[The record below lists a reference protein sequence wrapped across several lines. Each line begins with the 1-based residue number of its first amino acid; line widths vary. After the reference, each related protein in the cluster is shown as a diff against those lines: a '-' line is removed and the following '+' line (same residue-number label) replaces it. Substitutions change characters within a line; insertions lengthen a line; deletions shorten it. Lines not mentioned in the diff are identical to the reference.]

1 MKLIKQ
7 SVEYLPQAQGIEG
20 IYKQVELVG
29 RTCYKSQDNIT
40 EDSAEPFVNRMIK
53 SNHLAMCEH
62 GTVYLQAPADNEDL
76 EFWKVANS
84 PYSKAVWKDD
94 MEYVTTN
101 LRVLAENF
109 AMDLLDKYLCE
120 PTEHHVK
127 RISLKFTISRAI
139 ANEFVRHRTFS
150 FAQESTRYCNYSKDK
165 FHNELTYIEPSCFES
180 LSYKQRHEYKFVWLQ
195 AESSYM
201 KLLELGVKPQVA
213 RDLLPLALKTELVMT
228 GFEEDW
234 RHFLDLRYRGTTGA
248 PHPDAKEVATMAH
261 DLILDKLG
269 MDL

>member
-1 MKLIKQ
+1 MKLINS
-7 SVEYLPQAQGIEG
+7 SVKYIPQASDIKG

-29 RTCYKSQDNIT
+29 RTCYKSQDKIT

-62 GTVYLQAPADNEDL
+62 GTVYLKASSDNEDL
-76 EFWKVANS
+76 KFWKIANS
-84 PYSKAVWKDD
+84 PYSRAIWVED

-101 LRVLAENF
+101 LRVLVEYN

-120 PTEHHVK
+120 PTKHHVK
-127 RISLKFTISRAI
+127 RITLKFIVSRAI
-139 ANEFVRHRTFS
+139 ANEFVRHRVFS

-165 FHNELTYIEPSCFES
+165 FDRELTYILPSNFNGMTYEH
-180 LSYKQRHEYKFVWLQ
+180 QHEYKFVWLQ

-201 KLLELGVKPQVA
+201 KLLEIGVKPQEA

-228 GFEEDW
+228 GFEDDYK
-234 RHFLDLRYRGTTGA
+234 HFFDLRYRGNTGA
-248 PHPDAKEVATMAH
+248 PHPDAKAIATVAH
-261 DLILDKLG
+261 NLIKDNLGKDL
-269 MDL
+269 